1 MASARQVI
9 ASLLAT
15 MLAGVAAV
23 ALAQPHRGSAW
34 PAPGLRVEGFDV
46 EQVPQLTPGTQLNF
60 SLFGTPDA
68 EATLQIDGAQRRLE
82 LREVQPGIYEGTYTI
97 EAQDRIGPDGQVTA
111 TLRRGHRMARSVLE
125 EPLQLGADVRT
136 ERSPPMVT
144 ADATERNAPIHSV
157 PRDGTPVPAQ
167 PDPPPTPACADCAV
181 VESIRAVD
189 LGARRSHL
197 GAIAGGLFGAI
208 LGDQVGRD
216 VDRNLTRLV
225 GALGGALAG
234 HELER
239 RSSRRTRYDV
249 VLRLPD
255 GATHTRSYDR
265 VPPFAVGD
273 TVRLRAEPSA
283 RPQRSAAP
291 L

>member
-23 ALAQPHRGSAW
+23 ALAQPSRGSAW
-34 PAPGLRVEGFDV
+34 PTAGLRVEGFDV

-68 EATLQIDGAQRRLE
+68 EATLQIDGAQRHLE

-125 EPLQLGADVRT
+125 EPLLLGAGGPT
-136 ERSPPMVT
+136 ERSPPIAAAET
-144 ADATERNAPIHSV
+144 TERNAPIPSS
-157 PRDGTPVPAQ
+157 PRNGTPVPTQ
-167 PDPPPTPACADCAV
+167 PEPPREPTCADCAV

-189 LGARRSHL
+189 LGERRSHL

-225 GALGGALAG
+225 GAIGGALAG
-234 HELER
+234 HEIER

-255 GATHTRSYDR
+255 GTTQARSYDS

-273 TVRLRAEPSA
+273 FVRLRPAPSA
-283 RPQRSAAP
+283 RAQRSAAP
-291 L
+291 F

>member
-9 ASLLAT
+9 VSLLAT
-15 MLAGVAAV
+15 MLAG
-23 ALAQPHRGSAW
+23 LAW
-34 PAPGLRVEGFDV
+34 PAGGLRVEAFDV
-46 EQVPQLTPGTQLNF
+46 EQVPQLTSGTQLNF

-82 LREVQPGIYEGTYTI
+82 LREVQPGIYEGSYTI
-97 EAQDRIGPDGQVTA
+97 EAPDRIGPDAQVTA

-125 EPLQLGADVRT
+125 EPLLLDAGTT
-136 ERSPPMVT
+136 ERSNAPM
-144 ADATERNAPIHSV
+144 AAAEATERGPPIASS
-157 PRDGTPVPAQ
+157 PRTGTLPPAQ
-167 PDPPPTPACADCAV
+167 PAQRDPPAAPACTDCAV

-189 LGARRSHL
+189 LGARRSYV
-197 GAIAGGLFGAI
+197 GAIAGGLIGAI

-216 VDRNLTRLV
+216 VDRRLARFV

-234 HELER
+234 RELER

-255 GATHTRSYDR
+255 GSTQTRSYDSA
-265 VPPFAVGD
+265 PPFAVGD
-273 TVRLRAEPSA
+273 MVRSRAAGSP
-283 RPQRSAAP
+283 P
-291 L
+291 

>member
-9 ASLLAT
+9 VSLLAA
-15 MLAGVAAV
+15 MLAGLAAA
-23 ALAQPHRGSAW
+23 ALAQPSRGTAW
-34 PAPGLRVEGFDV
+34 PEARLRVEAFDV
-46 EQVPQLTPGTQLNF
+46 ERVPQLTPGTQLNF

-68 EATLQIDGAQRRLE
+68 EATLQIDGALRRLE
-82 LREVQPGIYEGTYTI
+82 LRELQPGIYEGSYTI
-97 EAQDRIGPDGQVTA
+97 EAQDRIWPNAQVTA

-125 EPLQLGADVRT
+125 EPLLLDAGVPTD
-136 ERSPPMVT
+136 RSAPM
-144 ADATERNAPIHSV
+144 AAAEATERNAPIASS
-157 PRDGTPVPAQ
+157 PRNGTPVPAHPAQ
-167 PDPPPTPACADCAV
+167 PAAPACDDCAV

-189 LGARRSHL
+189 RGARRSHL

-225 GALGGALAG
+225 GAVGGALAG
-234 HELER
+234 RELER

-255 GATHTRSYDR
+255 GTTQTRSYDSA
-265 VPPFAVGD
+265 PPFAVGD
-273 TVRLRAEPSA
+273 TVQLRATPSA
-283 RPQRSAAP
+283 RAQRSAAP